1 MFKRAGDAR
10 QAKLLIKMKRAI
22 APGIALNAGEDN
34 YIARNRHS
42 AVNNFSMNDERV
54 LKKVIVFN
62 TLMKIFFILD
72 V

>member
-1 MFKRAGDAR
+1 
-10 QAKLLIKMKRAI
+10 MKRAI